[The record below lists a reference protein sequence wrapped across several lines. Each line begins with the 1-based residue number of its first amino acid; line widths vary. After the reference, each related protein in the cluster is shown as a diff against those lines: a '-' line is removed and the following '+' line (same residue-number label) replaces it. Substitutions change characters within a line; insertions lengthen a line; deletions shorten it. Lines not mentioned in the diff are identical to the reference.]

1 VGTRVIFRAVTP
13 LSAFGGWLPMDKER
27 SMVDYSDRL
36 SEGLAVLHDL
46 LLSEEGQRIIAL
58 TPSNNTNVRADSTR
72 LVQELSEALESR
84 AVIDQ
89 ARGILMTRLAYDAD
103 EAFDLLKKE
112 SQSSNEKMIVIAQR
126 MVDSATRI

>member
-1 VGTRVIFRAVTP
+1 
-13 LSAFGGWLPMDKER
+13 MDKER

-36 SEGLAVLHDL
+36 SEGLAVLHDVL
-46 LLSEEGQRIIAL
+46 QSEEGQRIIAL
-58 TPSNNTNVRADSTR
+58 TPSNNANVRADSTR
-72 LVQELSEALESR
+72 LVQEFSEALESR

-89 ARGILMTRLAYDAD
+89 ARGTLMTRLAYDAD

-112 SQSSNEKMIVIAQR
+112 SQSSNEKSQSSNEKMIVIAQR

>member
-1 VGTRVIFRAVTP
+1 
-13 LSAFGGWLPMDKER
+13 MDKER

-36 SEGLAVLHDL
+36 SEGLAVLHDVL
-46 LLSEEGQRIIAL
+46 QSEEGQRIIAL
-58 TPSNNTNVRADSTR
+58 TPSNNAKVRADSTR
-72 LVQELSEALESR
+72 LVQEFSEALESR

-89 ARGILMTRLAYDAD
+89 ARGTLMTRLAYDAD

>member
-1 VGTRVIFRAVTP
+1 
-13 LSAFGGWLPMDKER
+13 MDKER

-36 SEGLAVLHDL
+36 SEGLAVLRDL
-46 LLSEEGQRIIAL
+46 LLSEEGQRIIAR
-58 TPSNNTNVRADSTR
+58 TPSNNANVRADSTR
-72 LVQELSEALESR
+72 LGQEFSEALESR

-89 ARGILMTRLAYDAD
+89 ARGMLMTRLAYDAD

>member
-1 VGTRVIFRAVTP
+1 
-13 LSAFGGWLPMDKER
+13 
-27 SMVDYSDRL
+27 MVDYSDRL
-36 SEGLAVLHDL
+36 SEGLAVLGDV

-58 TPSNNTNVRADSTR
+58 APSDNANVRADSTR
-72 LVQELSEALESR
+72 LVQEFGEALESR

-89 ARGILMTRLAYDAD
+89 ARGMLMTRLAYDAD

-112 SQSSNEKMIVIAQR
+112 SQSKNEKMIVIAQR